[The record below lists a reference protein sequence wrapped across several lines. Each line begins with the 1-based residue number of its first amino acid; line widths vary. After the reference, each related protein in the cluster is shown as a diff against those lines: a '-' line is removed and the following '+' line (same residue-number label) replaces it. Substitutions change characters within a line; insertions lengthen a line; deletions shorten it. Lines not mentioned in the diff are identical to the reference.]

1 MGTFVVT
8 AEGRCLNLC
17 GDHGRQVF
25 RPVVTM
31 EDRYGHFCSDHGI
44 LVFTHL

>member
-8 AEGRCLNLC
+8 VEGRCLNLC
-17 GDHGRQVF
+17 DHGRQVF

-31 EDRYGHFCSDHGI
+31 EDRYGHFCGDHEI

>member
-8 AEGRCLNLC
+8 AEGRFLNL
-17 GDHGRQVF
+17 DHGRQVF

-31 EDRYGHFCSDHGI
+31 EDRYGHFCGDHGRWVWA
-44 LVFTHL
+44 LLW